1 MDYILTA
8 PFRYIVESVDA
19 SGYEKEPQTPRE
31 KMQFIYDT
39 FVSEYGWHIEQ
50 VGLPKA
56 LASWLA
62 GLPSSCNIEYRNHAI
77 LELGEKWGEIARN
90 AGEARQDAYLNQWF
104 ANQAA
109 RIALLWAFFDIDTK
123 AA

>member
-31 KMQFIYDT
+31 KLQFIYDT
-39 FVSEYGWHIEQ
+39 FVSEYGWYVKQ
-50 VGLPKA
+50 VDLPKA

-62 GLPSSCNIEYRNHAI
+62 GLPSSCNIEWRNHAI
-77 LELGEKWGEIARN
+77 LALGEKWGEIAHN
-90 AGEARQDAYLNQWF
+90 ASEARQAAYLNSWF
-104 ANQAA
+104 DNQAA
-109 RIALLWAFFDIDTK
+109 RIALLWAFFNINTQE
-123 AA
+123 A